1 MEKTLA
7 QRLAGEAVG
16 TAFLLI
22 AIVGSGIMAE
32 GLAGQNAAAALL
44 ANSTVVGAALIVLI
58 LIFAPVSGAHFNPA
72 VTLAFLMRKDI
83 GPRDA
88 GLYVAAQIVGA
99 VTGVFA
105 SHAMFG
111 EPILQI
117 GTTAR
122 EGGGQLLGELIAT
135 FGLLATIFGCLAG
148 RKDAIPY
155 AVGLYIFAA
164 IWFTSSTCFANP
176 AVTIARALTDTYTAI
191 RPIDAPAFILAEVAA
206 AAVATL
212 AAPFLFGAPAESEET
227 AEAKE
232 AAPPRRAA

>member
-1 MEKTLA
+1 MA
-7 QRLAGEAVG
+7 QRLLAEAVG

-32 GLAGQNAAAALL
+32 GLAGPNGADALFANAA
-44 ANSTVVGAALIVLI
+44 VVGATLIVLI

-72 VTLAFLMRKDI
+72 VTLAFFMRKEI
-83 GPRDA
+83 GARDA
-88 GLYVAAQIVGA
+88 SLYVAAQIVGA
-99 VTGVFA
+99 IIGVFA

-111 EPILQI
+111 EPVLQV

-122 EGGGQLLGELIAT
+122 DGGGQLLGELIAT
-135 FGLLATIFGCLAG
+135 FGLLATIFGCIAG
-148 RKDAIPY
+148 RKEAVPY

-191 RPIDAPAFILAEVAA
+191 RPIDAPAFIIAELAA
-206 AAVATL
+206 AAGAAL
-212 AAPFLFGAPAESEET
+212 AAPFMFGVATEARAGEEESEAT
-227 AEAKE
+227 STRS
-232 AAPPRRAA
+232 AA